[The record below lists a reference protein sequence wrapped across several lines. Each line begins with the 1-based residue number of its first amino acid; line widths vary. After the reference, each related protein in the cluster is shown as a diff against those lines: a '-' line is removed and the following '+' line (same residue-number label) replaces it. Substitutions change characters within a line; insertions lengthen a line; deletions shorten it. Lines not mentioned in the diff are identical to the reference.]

1 MLFLRVITTI
11 PMLFVNFNIDRNRWK
26 SVTEERFTEKK
37 VIEAYVQT
45 FKKLRRLVDRRY
57 YHLRL
62 KQKNEK
68 EKRLQK
74 IMFFINLNFLLIFT
88 LFRILDIS
96 TTIVGMKTLDI
107 PVLNPIMASMYEN
120 NFPLVILFNVI
131 FVLIFLVAT
140 LFAYKKQGY
149 IAIAFVLSGCF
160 SVFIVLNYLVVIN
173 NFRVLIL

>member
-1 MLFLRVITTI
+1 
-11 PMLFVNFNIDRNRWK
+11 
-26 SVTEERFTEKK
+26 
-37 VIEAYVQT
+37 
-45 FKKLRRLVDRRY
+45 
-57 YHLRL
+57 
-62 KQKNEK
+62 
-68 EKRLQK
+68 
-74 IMFFINLNFLLIFT
+74 MFFINLNFLLIFT

-96 TTIVGMKTLDI
+96 TTIVGMRTLDI
-107 PVLNPIMASMYEN
+107 PVLNPLMASMYEN

-131 FVLIFLVAT
+131 FVLIFLGAT